1 MPAYEIVAEGRP
13 VMVTVAVT
21 VPAAHPAEA
30 GYEYVTVYVPAEEVD
45 GVTAPV
51 LVFMLNPAGEAE

>member
-1 MPAYEIVAEGRP
+1 
-13 VMVTVAVT
+13 MVTVAVT

-51 LVFMLNPAGEAE
+51 LVLMLNPAGEAE